1 MNSLT
6 KQVLAYAGSQP
17 EGTPLTAK
25 GLLHLSNRAALDQ
38 TLSRLARS
46 GEVMRLGRGVY
57 VRPIQT
63 KFGTRSPFAEKVIEQ
78 FATARGET
86 IVSSGAAAAN
96 ALGLTTQ
103 VPVRTIYLT
112 SGRSRR
118 LALGN
123 LAVELRHAKPWQLE
137 RQCACRSGSESFG
150 MAWSATGR
158 SGTHNPK
165 KSVGACGAQR
175 APGYAPAVAGVARSK
190 DQRYRCNAWLA
201 TISNYRL
208 RKDAKHSPSPVRSQ
222 DVQPISSRKTCGW
235 FGRSGSFTR
244 RPMPII

>member
-6 KQVLAYAGSQP
+6 KQVLAYAGSRP

-123 LAVELRHAKPWQLE
+123 LAIELRHGKHWQLGKGNARAGQAARALE
-137 RQCACRSGSESFG
+137 WLGPQQAARALTTLKSRLEPAELKELQAMRPLLPEWL
-150 MAWSATGR
+150 AQKISATVA
-158 SGTHNPK
+158 TH
-165 KSVGACGAQR
+165 G
-175 APGYAPAVAGVARSK
+175 
-190 DQRYRCNAWLA
+190 
-201 TISNYRL
+201 
-208 RKDAKHSPSPVRSQ
+208 
-222 DVQPISSRKTCGW
+222 
-235 FGRSGSFTR
+235 
-244 RPMPII
+244 